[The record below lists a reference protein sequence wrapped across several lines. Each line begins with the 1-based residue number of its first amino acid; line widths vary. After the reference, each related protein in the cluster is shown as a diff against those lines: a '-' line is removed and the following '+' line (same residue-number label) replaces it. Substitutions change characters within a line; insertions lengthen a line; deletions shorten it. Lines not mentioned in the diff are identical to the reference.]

1 MSKVN
6 LVELDLSSISES
18 DRDEA
23 LRIMEIAKKA
33 EMLSEA
39 RQIEASKGHASVKYD
54 NNVKFLSKS
63 EREAL
68 ALERLK
74 SRRTTEEVRLKSN
87 IDAYN
92 RFALG
97 TALEERKLET
107 KLLQQKELE
116 ERTRRQREENKEAKE
131 QEYEL
136 SAIRDQYFGHRDKKQ
151 KIIKVS
157 ADERLRFKQLID
169 RDEDNDTT
177 KNDMNPLYGNRLKIN
192 TLFGRGYIAGIDQR
206 EQRKDSTYLASL
218 SQRRLEEIR
227 HQSAGVTKSI
237 SISSNNEMAEA
248 VKFLQTYERGFDIDR
263 CKHWSEKQRHEM
275 TDRDWR
281 IYREDNDIRIQ
292 GGKALNPIRNWK
304 EGDLPEPVMKA
315 INDLGYD
322 KPSPIQSQAIPI
334 GQAWRDIMG
343 IAETGSGKTAAFI
356 IPLLCYLLS
365 LPKGIL
371 SNCADNGPFAVVLA
385 PTRELALQIDEE
397 FYKLSK
403 YTEFTSACII
413 GGTSIEEQGFILR
426 KGVQI
431 VVGTPGRLCDC
442 LQNHYLVLNQ
452 CNYVV
457 LDEADLMVIHVTFF
471 VLTFTLTNFL

>member
-1 MSKVN
+1 MSAKSISDA
-6 LVELDLSSISES
+6 DLSSIPEQ
-18 DRDEA
+18 DRNEA
-23 LRIMEIAKKA
+23 IRIMEIAKKA
-33 EMLSEA
+33 EMLAEA
-39 RQIEASKGHASVKYD
+39 RQSEKSNIINKNDSD
-54 NNVKFLSKS
+54 VKFLSKS

-74 SRRTTEEVRLKSN
+74 LKRATEEDRLKTN

-107 KLLQQKELE
+107 KLLQQRELE
-116 ERTRRQREENKEAKE
+116 ERARRQREENKEAKE
-131 QEYEL
+131 QEFEL

-177 KNDMNPLYGNRLKIN
+177 KNDMNPLYGNRVKIN

-227 HQSAGVTKSI
+227 HQSTGTSNERLN
-237 SISSNNEMAEA
+237 ISSNKEMAEA
-248 VKFLQTYERGFDIDR
+248 VKLLQTHDRGLVVDKY
-263 CKHWSEKQRHEM
+263 KHWSEKQRHEM
-275 TDRDWR
+275 TERDWR

-304 EGDLPEPVMKA
+304 EGELPESVMKA
-315 INDLGYD
+315 IIDLGYE

-365 LPKGIL
+365 LSKDVL
-371 SNCADNGPFAVVLA
+371 QNCADNGPFAVILA

-403 YTEFTSACII
+403 YTEFSSACII

-457 LDEADLMVIHVTFF
+457 LDEADLMVIHYFS
-471 VLTFTLTNFL
+471 NFLTYN

>member
-157 ADERLRFKQLID
+157 ADER
-169 RDEDNDTT
+169 
-177 KNDMNPLYGNRLKIN
+177 
-192 TLFGRGYIAGIDQR
+192 
-206 EQRKDSTYLASL
+206 
-218 SQRRLEEIR
+218 
-227 HQSAGVTKSI
+227 
-237 SISSNNEMAEA
+237 
-248 VKFLQTYERGFDIDR
+248 
-263 CKHWSEKQRHEM
+263 
-275 TDRDWR
+275 
-281 IYREDNDIRIQ
+281 
-292 GGKALNPIRNWK
+292 
-304 EGDLPEPVMKA
+304 
-315 INDLGYD
+315 
-322 KPSPIQSQAIPI
+322 
-334 GQAWRDIMG
+334 
-343 IAETGSGKTAAFI
+343 
-356 IPLLCYLLS
+356 
-365 LPKGIL
+365 
-371 SNCADNGPFAVVLA
+371 
-385 PTRELALQIDEE
+385 
-397 FYKLSK
+397 
-403 YTEFTSACII
+403 
-413 GGTSIEEQGFILR
+413 
-426 KGVQI
+426 
-431 VVGTPGRLCDC
+431 
-442 LQNHYLVLNQ
+442 
-452 CNYVV
+452 
-457 LDEADLMVIHVTFF
+457 
-471 VLTFTLTNFL
+471 